1 MWEASAAENPA
12 RGMSGAGRVAQE
24 RAGSLCPHPGCPR
37 GAGDAPA
44 PAVAE
49 DGLAPQRV
57 RVAAAGAAAPAR
69 SPSEGMLSRNTR
81 SPPRMR

>member
-24 RAGSLCPHPGCPR
+24 RAAAPAPILGAREVQPR
-37 GAGDAPA
+37 APAPALA

-49 DGLAPQRV
+49 VWLGPQRG
-57 RVAAAGAAAPAR
+57 RIAAA
-69 SPSEGMLSRNTR
+69 
-81 SPPRMR
+81 